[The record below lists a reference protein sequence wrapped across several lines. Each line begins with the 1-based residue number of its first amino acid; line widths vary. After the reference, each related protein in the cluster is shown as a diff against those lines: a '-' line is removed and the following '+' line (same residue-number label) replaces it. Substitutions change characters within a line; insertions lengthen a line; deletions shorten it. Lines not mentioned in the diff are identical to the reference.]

1 MKNDQ
6 LENPKIDES
15 KLENAAG
22 GLRMHV
28 STSGPT
34 PAKIDA
40 LYLSKDEF
48 NALNDAGLISKNN
61 TISES
66 NMRNIFPILF
76 SDCDNTEKTF
86 SSRVKL
92 TAGNKRKNETK
103 VKIIS

>member
-48 NALNDAGLISKNN
+48 NTLNDAGLISKNN
-61 TISES
+61 TINEGD
-66 NMRNIFPILF
+66 MRNIFPILF
-76 SDCDNTEKTF
+76 STIITPKSWLSAFTHLDIGLMPPKK
-86 SSRVKL
+86 SSDVF
-92 TAGNKRKNETK
+92 
-103 VKIIS
+103 V